1 MGSVGLNV
9 SVVALGSSVLDSGSQ
24 EVGQAR
30 DVRGD
35 RIPLLISGRRRWRLK
50 EVTGDPSMRGS

>member
-1 MGSVGLNV
+1 MGSVVLNV

-35 RIPLLISGRRRWRLK
+35 CIPLLISGLRRWRLK
-50 EVTGDPSMRGS
+50 EVTSDPSMRGS